1 MIGIFDSGLGGLTVV
16 REIWRAAPEA
26 SILYLGDL
34 ARLPYGTKSQ
44 ETICKYAEED
54 VRFLLQEG
62 AEKIVIACNT
72 VSSLAY
78 DYLVSKFKNIEI
90 FEVVIPAARQAA
102 AISKNGRIGVI
113 GTRAT
118 INSQIY
124 EKRILELRSDA
135 QVFSQA
141 APLLVSLIEEGWTK
155 RSEIKTILRTYLQP
169 LRNAHVDTLILAC
182 THFPLI
188 KDLIQARIGKHVQ
201 IINSAETVVK
211 NMNQSGR
218 WPIVNSQWSKN
229 ASHFFVT
236 DLTSHWQTLAE
247 KWLGRQIKLEV
258 VSLQI
263 QHFSAGYYIQQ
274 KDV

>member
-16 REIWRAAPEA
+16 KEIWRANSDAP
-26 SILYLGDL
+26 ILYLGDL

-54 VRFLLQEG
+54 ARFLIEQG
-62 AEKIVIACNT
+62 ATVLVVACNT
-72 VSSLAY
+72 ASSLAY
-78 DYLVSKFKNIEI
+78 DYLVSKFPNIEI
-90 FEVVIPAARQAA
+90 FEVVTPAARQAA

-118 INSQIY
+118 INSRIY
-124 EKRILELRSDA
+124 EKKILELRSDA

-141 APLLVSLIEEGWTK
+141 APLLVPLIEEGWAK

-188 KDLIQARIGKHVQ
+188 KDLIQAKIGKHVQ
-201 IINSAETVVK
+201 IINSAETVVAKLK
-211 NMNQSGR
+211 NQESILRPSSGQGIKNQGQSR
-218 WPIVNSQWSKN
+218 
-229 ASHFFVT
+229 FFVT
-236 DLTSHWQTLAE
+236 DLTPHWQTLAE
-247 KWLGRQIKLEV
+247 RWLGRSIKLEV
-258 VSLQI
+258 TTLLSPP
-263 QHFSAGYYIQQ
+263 F
-274 KDV
+274 